1 MKIQVNIFSVN
12 ANETIK
18 QYKTSR
24 PHIAAQVKKITPA
37 DVNMPITSM

>member
-18 QYKTSR
+18 QYKMSK
-24 PHIAAQVKKITPA
+24 PHSGTGKKIYTC
-37 DVNMPITSM
+37 